1 MATRQARRD
10 ANKEGKL
17 YSVKTGFNTIFTHP
31 GLAAT
36 TLQAVQLVSPIL
48 IASNVL
54 ANLHV
59 LRCLETTAGDVPKL
73 DQTFFSNCMYAV
85 THATGHKAVQ
95 FDRAKNGELTK
106 SLDIYLQQLPQGHQP
121 LERPTLIKD
130 VSPARSGLIAALAMA
145 NLSTLL
151 SSICCCYRSITQ
163 INICITLSIL
173 HCAVQIL
180 NAASL
185 MARTNFKNHI
195 VTNYFS
201 RTLSW
206 IRLQLGQQAFFA
218 NMDSRIA
225 SSWAK
230 FVCRAAAD
238 NITNIWDLLPR
249 YTSLA
254 QPPQHIMDD
263 LENLVATMQQLMGP
277 LPVTEWSLQRRPES
291 YLPWLQLVLKD
302 FEEAQ
307 DTPDAPKL
315 FSMLPQSNNNTKFIT
330 ISSTSLQKLLLA
342 TGIANV
348 PSLTA
353 KAGAKQFTQHQESW
367 WNQYT
372 DCISFSK
379 RAQQSRRRFKFQ
391 VQTDGISV
399 SVLMFQP
406 FPSTQTDTATAATA
420 APPPPPGRKRK
431 RQQRSSRAAVGAW
444 VQGLPNRH
452 LVQPARIG
460 GLDPGRKALFTAVV
474 HSQQAADSLQG
485 ERPAQHRYNSL
496 SWSCSRWQEAA
507 GIKYRLHKTELWIS
521 RKAEL
526 HAALLATPTAK
537 VASSAQFLHHIRH
550 RMQHTAAA
558 QIHFGDRRHRQLR
571 WRSFI
576 KRQQAYSAIC
586 KEISGGRKD
595 TVVAYGDAKFSSS
608 CCKGNPSTPTVSLRR
623 KVGHCC
629 QVYDTDEFRT
639 SKLCCSCKTA
649 MDGMPLPLLGNTHL
663 C

>member
-59 LRCLETTAGDVPKL
+59 LRCLGTTAGDVPKL

-254 QPPQHIMDD
+254 QPPQHIMGD

-330 ISSTSLQKLLLA
+330 ISSTSLQK
-342 TGIANV
+342 
-348 PSLTA
+348 
-353 KAGAKQFTQHQESW
+353 
-367 WNQYT
+367 
-372 DCISFSK
+372 
-379 RAQQSRRRFKFQ
+379 
-391 VQTDGISV
+391 
-399 SVLMFQP
+399 
-406 FPSTQTDTATAATA
+406 
-420 APPPPPGRKRK
+420 
-431 RQQRSSRAAVGAW
+431 
-444 VQGLPNRH
+444 
-452 LVQPARIG
+452 
-460 GLDPGRKALFTAVV
+460 
-474 HSQQAADSLQG
+474 
-485 ERPAQHRYNSL
+485 
-496 SWSCSRWQEAA
+496 
-507 GIKYRLHKTELWIS
+507 
-521 RKAEL
+521 
-526 HAALLATPTAK
+526 
-537 VASSAQFLHHIRH
+537 
-550 RMQHTAAA
+550 
-558 QIHFGDRRHRQLR
+558 
-571 WRSFI
+571 
-576 KRQQAYSAIC
+576 
-586 KEISGGRKD
+586 
-595 TVVAYGDAKFSSS
+595 
-608 CCKGNPSTPTVSLRR
+608 
-623 KVGHCC
+623 
-629 QVYDTDEFRT
+629 
-639 SKLCCSCKTA
+639 
-649 MDGMPLPLLGNTHL
+649 
-663 C
+663 